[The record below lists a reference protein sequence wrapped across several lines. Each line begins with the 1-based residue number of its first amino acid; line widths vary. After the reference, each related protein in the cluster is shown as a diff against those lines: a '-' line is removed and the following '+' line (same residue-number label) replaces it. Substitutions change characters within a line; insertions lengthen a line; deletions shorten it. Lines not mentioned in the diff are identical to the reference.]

1 MSVSLRSSVSWIL
14 RLGFAV
20 LLAWASA
27 DKILHP
33 YDFGQDVLNYRVV
46 NEGMSFLVAVWLPCL
61 ELFTAVCLMA
71 GLWLEAAAV
80 INAVLMWS
88 FLGLVLQAFFRKLDI
103 HCGCFTV
110 KGDSVIG
117 PLKIAENA
125 LFAVLSLVLVSAV
138 FSRIRKGAG

>member
-1 MSVSLRSSVSWIL
+1 MSVSLRSSASWIL

-33 YDFGQDVLNYRVV
+33 YDFGRDVLNYRVV
-46 NEGMSFLVAVWLPCL
+46 NEGMSFLVAVWLPYL
-61 ELFTAVCLMA
+61 ELLTAVCLMA
-71 GLWLEAAAV
+71 GLWLEAAAA
-80 INAVLMWS
+80 INAVLMWT
-88 FLGLVLQAFFRKLDI
+88 FLGLVLQAFFRRLDI

-125 LFAVLSLVLVSAV
+125 LFAVLSLLLVSAV
-138 FSRIRKGAG
+138 FSRTGRRAG

>member
-1 MSVSLRSSVSWIL
+1 MSPALRSSASWIL

-20 LLAWASA
+20 ILAWASV

-46 NEGMSFLVAVWLPCL
+46 NEGVSFLVAVWLPYL
-61 ELFTAVCLMA
+61 ELLTAVCLLS

-80 INAVLMWS
+80 INAVLMWT
-88 FLGLVLQAFFRKLDI
+88 FLGLVLQAFFRRLDI

-117 PLKIAENA
+117 PVKIAENS
-125 LFAVLSLVLVSAV
+125 LFALLSLLLVAV
-138 FSRIRKGAG
+138 VFRRDGKKAG